1 MEELRVEI
9 EFFHGKRV
17 KIRYLGMGRFE
28 KIDICDDRG
37 TVIYCLQK
45 DISPLPSSQDFKIP
59 RREYFNGEEKPKRV
73 YKGWKNSFI
82 EFCRKFAKF
91 KKIPGQEELD
101 ALAKELRIS
110 RTYTN
115 IYAEYY
121 KKFFM
126 EKIRSGTNRSNRN

>member
-28 KIDICDDRG
+28 KIDISDNKGD
-37 TVIYCLQK
+37 VIYCLQK
-45 DISPLPSSQDFKIP
+45 DISPLPSSQDFRVP
-59 RREYFNGEEKPKRV
+59 RREYFSGEEKPKRV

-82 EFCRKFAKF
+82 EFCRKFAKL

-101 ALAKELRIS
+101 ALAKELRVS
-110 RTYTN
+110 KTYAR
-115 IYAEYY
+115 IYAGYY
-121 KKFFM
+121 KEFFIERKSKS
-126 EKIRSGTNRSNRN
+126 EKSKS